1 MDRRKTK
8 FELKVLEHYGTYK
21 SCEKQMNW
29 SPGTITKIV
38 RGMRELK
45 ASEIDRLRAA
55 FEIELPTDFKDIFF
69 GYGKPNQKLR
79 QRNF

>member
-45 ASEIDRLRAA
+45 ASEIDRLQQT
-55 FEIELPTDFKDIFF
+55 FEIDLPTDFKDIFF
-69 GYGKPNQKLR
+69 GFRLPDGKEAL
-79 QRNF
+79 